1 MLRRHQYL
9 MFHLFFFFNDTATTE
24 IYTLSLHDALP
35 ISHAVS
41 ASPEERVRLAGRRL
55 REAHHFTAVVHIVR
69 DARRPPQRPEV
80 DHAARLGNEEG
91 ALGQRPGDPA
101 VPRHLPRSIDGA
113 GLALVP
119 AERAEIEARAFG

>member
-1 MLRRHQYL
+1 MPAAAHDRGMVVDRERH
-9 MFHLFFFFNDTATTE
+9 ARACPGGCE
-24 IYTLSLHDALP
+24 
-35 ISHAVS
+35 ISHAL
-41 ASPEERVRLAGRRL
+41 APSPEERVRLARSRL
-55 REAHHFTAVVHIVR
+55 REAHHLTAVVHIVR